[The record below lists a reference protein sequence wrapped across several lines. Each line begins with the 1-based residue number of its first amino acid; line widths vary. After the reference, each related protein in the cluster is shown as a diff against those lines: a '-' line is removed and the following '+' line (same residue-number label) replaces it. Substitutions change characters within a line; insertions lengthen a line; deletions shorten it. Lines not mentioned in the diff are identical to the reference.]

1 MKIEI
6 KEATENDIKEIH
18 QIEIDGSNM
27 WKESQFSDELTYDF
41 SRMLLAKQN
50 NVILGFIVAWIL
62 PGEIQIN
69 NIAVN
74 KNYRQKGI
82 GKLLLNEIIERFSK
96 IDCDRVFLEVKEKN
110 IVAQQFYKLFNFK
123 EIYIRKN
130 YYRDDNAIV
139 MEKVL

>member
-27 WKESQFSDELTYDF
+27 WKENQFSDELTYEF
-41 SRMLLAKQN
+41 SRFLIAKQN
-50 NVILGFIVAWIL
+50 NIILGFIVTWIL

-110 IVAQQFYKLFNFK
+110 IVAQQFYKSFNFK